1 MVKLELKNHTEIVL
15 DTTIWTSQLEKTMT
29 SMKCKIIDENEKNV
43 GELLETARI
52 HARDIESKLRIE
64 EGKT

>member
-43 GELLETARI
+43 GELETGHSNR
-52 HARDIESKLRIE
+52 
-64 EGKT
+64 

>member
-1 MVKLELKNHTEIVL
+1 MKLKL
-15 DTTIWTSQLEKTMT
+15 
-29 SMKCKIIDENEKNV
+29 IDESEKNV

-52 HARDIESKLRIE
+52 HARDIESKLRLE